1 MTLLDQCFSEL
12 HFHSQILF
20 HLHIWH
26 DTISMNSITLLEI
39 LWLKQTQLHVT
50 SQHTYSIDVFLSHP
64 SHSLS
69 FSHSNIL
76 LFYQITIDI
85 KTILI
90 LIIFHTHFNTL
101 FLFHSI
107 FPPLSILPIF
117 ILHSITIMNIL
128 QYLQMV
134 VVDAHPVF

>member
-26 DTISMNSITLLEI
+26 DIISMNSITLLEI

-76 LFYQITIDI
+76 LFYQITTDI

-90 LIIFHTHFNTL
+90 LIIFHTHFNIP
-101 FLFHSI
+101 FFHSL
-107 FPPLSILPIF
+107 FPPLSIL
-117 ILHSITIMNIL
+117 S
-128 QYLQMV
+128 QYLHIAFSYSKTLIFLV
-134 VVDAHPVF
+134 PTIC